1 MPYTLRIIFSGLC
14 AFAADRRL
22 DSTEAPP
29 TRATV
34 LLRDLREGLRL
45 GDIDIEPHFARIE
58 IPLVNVRTETSDRS
72 TTHTGTIASSDFVQE
87 DLEIILP
94 DARGVTG
101 DPPEGTV
108 SFSTSADESSI
119 AFMPTIEEVSGQAM
133 RVRSALLG
141 PLTAEEPLLV
151 GRVALMRGTLST
163 HQLQLGTWGI
173 VPIGTEVSESTPG
186 GRRLAR
192 SIALEIRELTG
203 DVELRFKPFGGGEGN
218 RLVVGPPPE
227 APNQVVVFD
236 LKNLERPELAP
247 QPQPVTPPARDLDFA
262 IYFDLLEPFTD
273 ALPRVIPHLLNPEP
287 RGFGVVGHIGGC
299 TPVVL
304 LGGDGGNG
312 Q

>member
-22 DSTEAPP
+22 DSTDAPP

-34 LLRDLREGLRL
+34 LLRDLRQGLTI
-45 GDIDIEPHFARIE
+45 GDIDVEPHFARIE
-58 IPLVNVRTETSDRS
+58 VPLVNVRAETSDRI
-72 TTHTGTIASSDFVQE
+72 TENTGLIASSDFAKE

-94 DARGVTG
+94 AVPRGVTG
-101 DPPEGTV
+101 DAPV
-108 SFSTSADESSI
+108 RFSTAEDESSI

-133 RVRSALLG
+133 RVKSALLG

-151 GRVALMRGTLST
+151 GRVALARGTLST
-163 HQLQLGTWGI
+163 HQLQIGTWGI
-173 VPIGTEVSESTPG
+173 VPIGTEVSESTAG
-186 GRRLAR
+186 ARRLAR
-192 SIALEIRELTG
+192 SIALAIPDLTG
-203 DVELRFKPFGGGEGN
+203 DVELRFKPFGGGEGS
-218 RLVVGPPPE
+218 RVVIGPPPE
-227 APNQVVVFD
+227 APNEVVVFD
-236 LKNLERPELAP
+236 LKHLERPELAP

-273 ALPRVIPHLLNPEP
+273 ELPRVIPHLLSPEP
-287 RGFGVVGHIGGC
+287 RGFVVVEHIGGC

-304 LGGDGGNG
+304 LGDGDGNG